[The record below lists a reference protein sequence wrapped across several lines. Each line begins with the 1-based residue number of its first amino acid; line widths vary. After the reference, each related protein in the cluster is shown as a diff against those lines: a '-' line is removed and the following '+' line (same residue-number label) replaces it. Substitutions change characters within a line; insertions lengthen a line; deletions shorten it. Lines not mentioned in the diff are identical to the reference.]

1 MSRCLFSVT
10 AALLALLINASPGF
24 AQQGAP
30 EPSAGAPRPAFDQE
44 QCRRR
49 ADEFGQ
55 SLLDRIESAAQPSPA
70 LEELKAQYAK
80 VRDALRDACA
90 AAGALASPE
99 TAAAAEK
106 LADAAREAAS
116 SLRGALEA
124 YRRAEPAE
132 QRRMLDAVGRAFG
145 IEGLGAW
152 LGSLGSP
159 GRGDAPPRNWRF
171 CIDERCLN
179 GDLERHRQ

>member
-1 MSRCLFSVT
+1 M
-10 AALLALLINASPGF
+10 LLALLAGAPAAF
-24 AQQGAP
+24 AQQGPP
-30 EPSAGAPRPAFDQE
+30 EPSAGAPHPAFDQE

-49 ADEFGQ
+49 ADELGR
-55 SLLDRIESAAQPSPA
+55 SLLERIERAAQPSPA

-106 LADAAREAAS
+106 LAAAAGEAAA

-159 GRGDAPPRNWRF
+159 GRGDAAPRNWRF

-179 GDLERHRQ
+179 GNLERQQQQ